1 MVRNDQKLNEIRLS
15 RVQSRAGRCKIDEGV
30 GAGGRRR
37 DGGWG
42 WGWGEAPCGLGLGLG
57 LVLGLG
63 LGLIFLVHL
72 ELGFWLGPSTH
83 IDPNNHIFL

>member
-1 MVRNDQKLNEIRLS
+1 MRYDCLVSSLAQEGAKSTRGWG
-15 RVQSRAGRCKIDEGV
+15 RV
-30 GAGGRRR
+30 GG
-37 DGGWG
+37 DGG
-42 WGWGEAPCGLGLGLG
+42 WGWGEAPCGLGLG